1 MSSEEETIGSKGSYS
16 LALLF
21 SSLREE
27 PANMSSLEMILLS
40 CKLFMFTHLCLE
52 EKCLILLAF
61 AVWVGIQHLDAV
73 LKDDILMKLLAADI
87 LVLADFCLVS
97 MLLP

>member
-1 MSSEEETIGSKGSYS
+1 MSSEEETIGSNGSYS
-16 LALLF
+16 LAFLF

-27 PANMSSLEMILLS
+27 PANISSLEMMLLS

-52 EKCLILLAF
+52 EKYLILLAF
-61 AVWVGIQHLDAV
+61 AVWVGIQHLEAV

-87 LVLADFCLVS
+87 VVLCRLCLVL